1 MFTEYVANS
10 NTLYSRCYTSRM
22 KFRALQENL
31 RKALWE
37 RIEEGEL
44 TGLRLARDTGFKQA
58 HISNFLNR
66 KRGLSVEGMDKVL
79 NVQRLSVLDLLD
91 PGEINKR
98 ASIAPPSQDDFENV
112 LLVDGAVAARQPVIM
127 SMKVKD
133 IVKLKKSFLRKLRP
147 EMEGDRE
154 HWERFVIIR
163 ADGREGMSM
172 YPSPAARR
180 HRPDRPPLQFAQAL
194 SQRRIQHV
202 RGRQERHLH
211 REICRSRGQ
220 SPGPAPP
227 QHAYPVEVMADGAGQ
242 ESPRLPDRARL
253 LCGN

>member
-1 MFTEYVANS
+1 
-10 NTLYSRCYTSRM
+10 M

-37 RIEEGEL
+37 RIDEGEL
-44 TGLRLARDTGFKQA
+44 TGLRLAKDTGFKQA

-98 ASIAPPSQDDFENV
+98 ASIVPPSQDDFENV
-112 LLVDGAVAARQPVIM
+112 LLVDGVVAARQPVII

-133 IVKLKKSFLRKLRP
+133 IVKLKKSFLRKLRS

-172 YPSPAARR
+172 YPRLLPGATVLIDR
-180 HRPDRPPLQFAQAL
+180 HYNSLKPYRKGESNMYAVNKNGACT
-194 SQRRIQHV
+194 V
-202 RGRQERHLH
+202 K
-211 REICRSRGQ
+211 
-220 SPGPAPP
+220 
-227 QHAYPVEVMADGAGQ
+227 YVEVAGNHVVLRPHNTAYAV
-242 ESPRLPDRARL
+242 EVLPMEPGEKVHDYLIGRV
-253 LCGN
+253 CYVGIET